1 MVGIDSL
8 NPLSIIW
15 DVLFTSEGVVD
26 KRTTDVMLVAM
37 NEQIT
42 NPIREVQNWN
52 TLHKGQKVARAG
64 FTSGLRFIIDI
75 SHSSVSE
82 ISKLND
88 VLSSFDHPLCAISIV
103 SISETLSLPMDPQ
116 TKSRFPEIGRM
127 MISVEFTNGLGYT
140 DASSIRSALSNQ
152 TKDTKNG
159 LDPISTGKG
168 SSGKLFS
175 EEFRSMMSDSSWF
188 RRFTTREF
196 PVDEDGNRRYI
207 DVRTDGAE
215 AGLLKGAAMGGSYDF
230 AFDLRRAISELTD
243 TSEGIWWEKL
253 DLDELTLTP
262 SLIVDPTDAIESNF
276 DPANFYHLS
285 TNTAK
290 LIENASQIEL
300 EQTGNSDNVEDIEYD
315 SSRLIRGRRIRRQV
329 GVDQGLAHGN
339 ESFVISN
346 HVIRPWLADEFVNC
360 LAFFV
365 MTRKPK
371 YWRNGKSTIQLIQ
384 PFSIDLIEALKEPQ

>member
-1 MVGIDSL
+1 M

-15 DVLFTSEGVVD
+15 DVLFTSEGVED
-26 KRTTDVMLVAM
+26 RGTTDVMLVAM

-64 FTSGLRFIIDI
+64 FTSGLRFIINI

-140 DASSIRSALSNQ
+140 DASGIRSALSNQ

-175 EEFRSMMSDSSWF
+175 EEFRSIMSDSSWF
-188 RRFTTREF
+188 RRFTTF
-196 PVDEDGNRRYI
+196 DG
-207 DVRTDGAE
+207 VK
-215 AGLLKGAAMGGSYDF
+215 AGLLSGAAMGGSYDF
-230 AFDLRRAISELTD
+230 SFDFRGAISELTD
-243 TSEGIWWEKL
+243 ISEGTSWEKL
-253 DLDELTLTP
+253 DPDELTLTP

-285 TNTAK
+285 ANTAK
-290 LIENASQIEL
+290 LIENASQIEI
-300 EQTGNSDNVEDIEYD
+300 EQTGNSGNVEDIEYD

-346 HVIRPWLADEFVNC
+346 HVITPWFADEFVNC
-360 LAFFV
+360 LAFFL

>member
-1 MVGIDSL
+1 L

-15 DVLFTSEGVVD
+15 DVLFTSEGVED
-26 KRTTDVMLVAM
+26 RGTTDVMLVAM

-140 DASSIRSALSNQ
+140 DASGIRSALSNQ

-175 EEFRSMMSDSSWF
+175 EEFRSIMSDSSWF
-188 RRFTTREF
+188 RRFTTF
-196 PVDEDGNRRYI
+196 DG
-207 DVRTDGAE
+207 VK
-215 AGLLKGAAMGGSYDF
+215 AGLLSGAAMGGSYDF
-230 AFDLRRAISELTD
+230 SFDFRGAISELTD
-243 TSEGIWWEKL
+243 ISEGTSWEKL
-253 DLDELTLTP
+253 DPDELTLTP

-285 TNTAK
+285 ANTAK
-290 LIENASQIEL
+290 LIENASQIEI
-300 EQTGNSDNVEDIEYD
+300 EQTGNSGNVEDIEYD

-346 HVIRPWLADEFVNC
+346 HVIRPWFADEFVNC
-360 LAFFV
+360 LAFFL

>member
-1 MVGIDSL
+1 M

-15 DVLFTSEGVVD
+15 DVLFTSEGVED
-26 KRTTDVMLVAM
+26 RGTTDVMLVAM

-140 DASSIRSALSNQ
+140 DASGIRSALSNQ

-188 RRFTTREF
+188 RRFTTF
-196 PVDEDGNRRYI
+196 DG
-207 DVRTDGAE
+207 VK
-215 AGLLKGAAMGGSYDF
+215 AGLLSGAAMGGSYDF
-230 AFDLRRAISELTD
+230 SFDLRGAISELTD
-243 TSEGIWWEKL
+243 ISEGTSWEKL
-253 DLDELTLTP
+253 DPDELTLTP

-285 TNTAK
+285 ANTAK
-290 LIENASQIEL
+290 LIENASQIEI
-300 EQTGNSDNVEDIEYD
+300 EQTGNSGNVEDIEYD

-346 HVIRPWLADEFVNC
+346 HVIRPWFADEFVNC
-360 LAFFV
+360 LAFFL

>member
-1 MVGIDSL
+1 M

-15 DVLFTSEGVVD
+15 DVLFTSEGVED
-26 KRTTDVMLVAM
+26 RGTTDVMLVAM

-75 SHSSVSE
+75 SHSSVSD

-140 DASSIRSALSNQ
+140 DASGIRSALSNQ

-175 EEFRSMMSDSSWF
+175 EEFRSIMSDSSWF
-188 RRFTTREF
+188 RRFTTF
-196 PVDEDGNRRYI
+196 DG
-207 DVRTDGAE
+207 VK
-215 AGLLKGAAMGGSYDF
+215 AGLLSGAAMGGSYDF
-230 AFDLRRAISELTD
+230 SFDFRGAISELTD
-243 TSEGIWWEKL
+243 ISEGTSWEKL
-253 DLDELTLTP
+253 DPDELTLTP

-285 TNTAK
+285 ANTAK
-290 LIENASQIEL
+290 LIENASQIEI
-300 EQTGNSDNVEDIEYD
+300 EQTGNSGNVEDIEYD

-346 HVIRPWLADEFVNC
+346 HVIRPWFADEFVNC
-360 LAFFV
+360 LAFFL

>member
-1 MVGIDSL
+1 M

-15 DVLFTSEGVVD
+15 DVLFTSEGVED
-26 KRTTDVMLVAM
+26 RGTTDVMLVAM

-140 DASSIRSALSNQ
+140 DASGIRSALSNQ

-175 EEFRSMMSDSSWF
+175 EEFRSIMSDSSWF
-188 RRFTTREF
+188 RRFTTF
-196 PVDEDGNRRYI
+196 DG
-207 DVRTDGAE
+207 VK
-215 AGLLKGAAMGGSYDF
+215 AGLLSGAAMGGSYDF
-230 AFDLRRAISELTD
+230 SFDFRGAISELTD
-243 TSEGIWWEKL
+243 ISEGTSWEKL
-253 DLDELTLTP
+253 DPDELTLTP

-285 TNTAK
+285 ANTAK
-290 LIENASQIEL
+290 LIENASQIEI
-300 EQTGNSDNVEDIEYD
+300 EQTGNSGNVEDIEYD

-346 HVIRPWLADEFVNC
+346 HVIRPWFADEFVNC
-360 LAFFV
+360 LAFFL

>member
-1 MVGIDSL
+1 MSAHSL
-8 NPLSIIW
+8 VW
-15 DVLFTSEGVVD
+15 DVIFTSEGVVD
-26 KRTTDVMLVAM
+26 KGTTDVMLVAM
-37 NEQIT
+37 NEQI
-42 NPIREVQNWN
+42 NLPIIEVQNWN

-75 SHSSVSE
+75 SHSNKNE
-82 ISKLND
+82 IVELNNS
-88 VLSSFDHPLCAISIV
+88 LSSFVHSLCAISIV
-103 SISETLSLPMDPQ
+103 SIAEKLSLPMDPQ
-116 TKSRFPEIGRM
+116 TKSRFPEMGRM

-140 DASSIRSALSNQ
+140 DAASIRAAMSNQ

-175 EEFRSMMSDSSWF
+175 EEFRTMMSDSSWF

-196 PVDEDGNRRYI
+196 PEDKDGNRRYI

-215 AGLLKGAAMGGSYDF
+215 AGLLSGAAMGGSYDF
-230 AFDLRRAISELTD
+230 AFDLRNAISELTEN
-243 TSEGIWWEKL
+243 SEGIWWEKL
-253 DLDELTLTP
+253 DPEELTLSP
-262 SLIVDPTDAIESNF
+262 SLIVDPSEEMNSQF
-276 DPANFYHLS
+276 DPSKFYHLT
-285 TNTAK
+285 TNSDK
-290 LIENASQIEL
+290 LIENVSNVEL
-300 EQTGNSDNVEDIEYD
+300 EQTGDTSNVEDIEYD

-329 GVDQGLAHGN
+329 GVEQGLAHGN
-339 ESFVISN
+339 ESFIISN

-360 LAFFV
+360 LGFFL

-384 PFSIDLIEALKEPQ
+384 PFSVELIEALKEPL

>member
-1 MVGIDSL
+1 MVGSDSL

-15 DVLFTSEGVVD
+15 DVLFTSEGVED
-26 KRTTDVMLVAM
+26 RGTTDVMLVAM

-140 DASSIRSALSNQ
+140 DASGIRSALSNQ

-175 EEFRSMMSDSSWF
+175 EEFRSIMSDSSWF
-188 RRFTTREF
+188 RRFTTF
-196 PVDEDGNRRYI
+196 DG
-207 DVRTDGAE
+207 VK
-215 AGLLKGAAMGGSYDF
+215 AGLLSGAAMGGSYDF
-230 AFDLRRAISELTD
+230 SFDFRGAISELTD
-243 TSEGIWWEKL
+243 ISEGTSWEKL
-253 DLDELTLTP
+253 DPDELTLTP

-285 TNTAK
+285 ANTAK
-290 LIENASQIEL
+290 LIENASQIEI
-300 EQTGNSDNVEDIEYD
+300 EQTGNSGNVEDIEYD

-346 HVIRPWLADEFVNC
+346 HVIRPWFADEFVNC
-360 LAFFV
+360 LAFFL

>member
-1 MVGIDSL
+1 LVGSDSL

-15 DVLFTSEGVVD
+15 DVLFTSEGVED
-26 KRTTDVMLVAM
+26 RGTTDVMLVAM

-140 DASSIRSALSNQ
+140 DASGIRSALSNQ

-175 EEFRSMMSDSSWF
+175 EEFRSIMSDSSWF
-188 RRFTTREF
+188 RRFTTF
-196 PVDEDGNRRYI
+196 DG
-207 DVRTDGAE
+207 VK
-215 AGLLKGAAMGGSYDF
+215 AGLLSGAAMGGSYDF
-230 AFDLRRAISELTD
+230 SFDFRGAISELTD
-243 TSEGIWWEKL
+243 ISEGTSWEKL
-253 DLDELTLTP
+253 DPDELTLTP

-285 TNTAK
+285 ANTAK
-290 LIENASQIEL
+290 LIENASQIEI
-300 EQTGNSDNVEDIEYD
+300 EQTGNSGNVEDIEYD

-346 HVIRPWLADEFVNC
+346 HVIRPWFADEFVNC
-360 LAFFV
+360 LAFFL

>member
-1 MVGIDSL
+1 LVGIDSL

-15 DVLFTSEGVVD
+15 DVLFTSEGVED
-26 KRTTDVMLVAM
+26 RGTTDVMLVAM

-140 DASSIRSALSNQ
+140 DASGIRSALSNQ

-175 EEFRSMMSDSSWF
+175 EEFRSIMSDSSWF
-188 RRFTTREF
+188 RRFTTF
-196 PVDEDGNRRYI
+196 DG
-207 DVRTDGAE
+207 VK
-215 AGLLKGAAMGGSYDF
+215 AGLLSGAAMGGSYDF
-230 AFDLRRAISELTD
+230 SFDFRGAISELTD
-243 TSEGIWWEKL
+243 ISEGTSWEKL
-253 DLDELTLTP
+253 DPDELTLTP

-285 TNTAK
+285 ANTAK
-290 LIENASQIEL
+290 LIENASQIEI
-300 EQTGNSDNVEDIEYD
+300 EQTGNSGNVEDIEYD

-346 HVIRPWLADEFVNC
+346 HVIRPWFADEFVNC
-360 LAFFV
+360 LAFFL

>member
-1 MVGIDSL
+1 M

-15 DVLFTSEGVVD
+15 DVLFTSEGVED
-26 KRTTDVMLVAM
+26 RGTTDVMLVAM

-140 DASSIRSALSNQ
+140 DASGIRSALSNQ

-159 LDPISTGKG
+159 LDPTSTGKG

-175 EEFRSMMSDSSWF
+175 EEFRSIMSDSSWF
-188 RRFTTREF
+188 RRFTTF
-196 PVDEDGNRRYI
+196 DG
-207 DVRTDGAE
+207 VK
-215 AGLLKGAAMGGSYDF
+215 AGLLSGAAMGGSYDF
-230 AFDLRRAISELTD
+230 SFDFRGAISELTD
-243 TSEGIWWEKL
+243 ISEGTSWEKL
-253 DLDELTLTP
+253 DPDELTLTP

-285 TNTAK
+285 ANTAK
-290 LIENASQIEL
+290 LIENASQIEI
-300 EQTGNSDNVEDIEYD
+300 EQTGNSGNVEDIEYD

-346 HVIRPWLADEFVNC
+346 HVIRPWFADEFVNC
-360 LAFFV
+360 LAFFL